1 MSEDGGR
8 GCRGS
13 VGDVGDSKRGEQGAG
28 APAGCRG
35 ARTALKLQPL
45 PPGAPTQRETELG
58 SSHRRRHLEDL
69 AKVWILGRRALC

>member
-8 GCRGS
+8 RCRGS

-28 APAGCRG
+28 APAGSRG

-58 SSHRRRHLEDL
+58 SSSRRRRHLEDL
-69 AKVWILGRRALC
+69 AKVWILGRALC

>member
-8 GCRGS
+8 RCRGS

-58 SSHRRRHLEDL
+58 SSSRRRRHLEDL
-69 AKVWILGRRALC
+69 AKVWILGRALC